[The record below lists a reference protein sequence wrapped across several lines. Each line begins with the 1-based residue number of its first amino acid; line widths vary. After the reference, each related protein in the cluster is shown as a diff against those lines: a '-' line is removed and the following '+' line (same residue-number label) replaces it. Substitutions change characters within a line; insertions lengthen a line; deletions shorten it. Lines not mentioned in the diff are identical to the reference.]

1 MPSSVELQSRIG
13 RQEAKKM
20 KTRKTAKPA
29 GPGKRDLLAELDEG
43 FDALAARR
51 QGKRTLRTHASGQI
65 QAKTRAALAER
76 IERHVV
82 ILLV

>member
-20 KTRKTAKPA
+20 KTHKTAKPA
-29 GPGKRDLLAELDEG
+29 GPGKRDLFAELDEG

-51 QGKRTLRTHASGQI
+51 QGKRTLRTHQVKYKRKPARPSRKG
-65 QAKTRAALAER
+65 
-76 IERHVV
+76 
-82 ILLV
+82 